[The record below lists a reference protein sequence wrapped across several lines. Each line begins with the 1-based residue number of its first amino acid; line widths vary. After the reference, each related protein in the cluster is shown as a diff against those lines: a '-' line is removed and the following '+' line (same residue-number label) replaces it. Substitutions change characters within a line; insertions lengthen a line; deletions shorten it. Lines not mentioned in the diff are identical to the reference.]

1 MENRGRPNLT
11 SGRSVSM
18 RWPKHTV
25 HPGHPLHPEPW
36 NAPHATGEGENAAL
50 HHEGGST
57 AAMRMSKIDMMKG
70 EITRNRIVSG
80 RGDTVVVQGTSTM
93 RVEDTGAVAPA
104 WIFPG
109 KDTRVHDAAVQG
121 PRHED
126 ASIHPNHENSRELM
140 SDLLPLLNLQK
151 KERSFELEPE
161 RFHMTVQ

>member
-1 MENRGRPNLT
+1 
-11 SGRSVSM
+11 
-18 RWPKHTV
+18 
-25 HPGHPLHPEPW
+25 
-36 NAPHATGEGENAAL
+36 
-50 HHEGGST
+50 
-57 AAMRMSKIDMMKG
+57 MRMSKIDMMKG